1 MANLRKVV
9 KTALVLMLLGAL
21 VAPAAVAK
29 QPDKQVPLKGDFVG
43 VLADF
48 SGNFS
53 HLGRFEGLADLTTST
68 ATWTA
73 ANGDTV
79 TNMTTDFVI
88 DFGDEVAPGVFSYE
102 QTIVITGGTGRFR
115 DATGE
120 AHITGTID
128 PVGFVYDGHLI
139 GTISQPGPRRR

>member
-9 KTALVLMLLGAL
+9 KIALVLMLLGAL

-43 VLADF
+43 VGAEF

-53 HLGRFEGLADLTTST
+53 HLGQFEGLADSATFT

-79 TNMTTDFVI
+79 TNATTSFVI
-88 DFGDEVAPGVFSYE
+88 DLEDQVAPGVFTYE
-102 QTIVITGGTGRFR
+102 QTIVITGGTGRFQ

-128 PVGFVYDGHLI
+128 PVGFVYDGHLM
-139 GTISQPGPRRR
+139 GTISQPGPRS

>member
-53 HLGRFEGLADLTTST
+53 HLGRFEGLADFDHIH
-68 ATWTA
+68 
-73 ANGDTV
+73 GHVD
-79 TNMTTDFVI
+79 
-88 DFGDEVAPGVFSYE
+88 
-102 QTIVITGGTGRFR
+102 GGERR
-115 DATGE
+115 HRHQHD
-120 AHITGTID
+120 
-128 PVGFVYDGHLI
+128 DGLCD
-139 GTISQPGPRRR
+139 RLWR

>member
-1 MANLRKVV
+1 MPNLRKVV
-9 KTALVLMLLGAL
+9 KITLVLMLLGTL
-21 VAPAAVAK
+21 VAPAALAK
-29 QPDKQVPLKGDFVG
+29 QPNKQVPLRGDFVG
-43 VLADF
+43 VGAEF

-53 HLGRFEGLADLTTST
+53 HLGRFEGLADPATFT

-79 TNMTTDFVI
+79 TNMTTSFVI

-102 QTIVITGGTGRFR
+102 QTIVITGGTGRFQ

-120 AHITGTID
+120 ASITGTIE
-128 PVGFVYDGHLI
+128 PVGFVYDGHLS
-139 GTISQPGPRRR
+139 GTISQPGG